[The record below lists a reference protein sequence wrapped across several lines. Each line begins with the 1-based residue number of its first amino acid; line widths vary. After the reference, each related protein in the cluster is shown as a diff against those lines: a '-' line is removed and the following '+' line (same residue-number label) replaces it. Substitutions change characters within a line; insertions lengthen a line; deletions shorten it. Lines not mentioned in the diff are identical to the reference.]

1 MAGLVA
7 WDLAARIARL
17 IAADGPAEADGV
29 DLAAAD
35 ERAGAAVS
43 SYTRLELR
51 EDVPA
56 AEWVS
61 RRQWVEL
68 NLRSMQAALAPLER
82 RLGDG
87 PSLPAPAGGAV
98 GAAVGAAGGAQLGG
112 LLGYASRHVLGQYE
126 LPLLGPQRPPRL
138 IFVGENVAAA
148 AAQLGGEPQAVLDW
162 VALHEKTHAVH
173 FAAAPW
179 MRTHLS
185 GLLEGLL
192 AGAEPALDPGQLL
205 ASVRRLASTRPA
217 RIAAELAATDPVSL
231 LATPATKRRIDATQA
246 AMASIEGYAEHVMDA
261 AAPDREAVD
270 LLRERMERR
279 RGDRSTLARLLGW
292 VLGLEMKLRQ
302 YRDGKLFADAVVQRA
317 GIDGLNAA
325 WESPASLPALEELS
339 DPEAWLARV
348 GTSSR
353 LPA

>member
-1 MAGLVA
+1 MAGLVD
-7 WDLAARIARL
+7 WDLASRIARL
-17 IAADGPAEADGV
+17 AAADGPVEAPGV

-35 ERAGAAVS
+35 ERAGAAVIA
-43 SYTRLELR
+43 YTRLELR

-61 RRQWVEL
+61 RRDWVEL
-68 NLRSMQAALAPLER
+68 NLRSMQATLAPLER
-82 RLGDG
+82 RLGG
-87 PSLPAPAGGAV
+87 APLLPGFAGRVAGAAIGAV
-98 GAAVGAAGGAQLGG
+98 TGAQLGA
-112 LLGYASRHVLGQYE
+112 LLGYGSRHVLGQYE
-126 LPLLGPQRPPRL
+126 FPLLGPQRPSRL
-138 IFVGENVAAA
+138 VFVGENIAAA
-148 AAQLGGEPQAVLDW
+148 AAQLGGEAQMVLDW

-179 MRTHLS
+179 MRAHLG

-192 AGAEPALDPGQLL
+192 NGSEPAIDPGELL
-205 ASVRRLASTRPA
+205 ATARRLGSTNPT
-217 RIAAELAATDPVSL
+217 RIAAELAAADPVSL
-231 LATPATKRRIDATQA
+231 LAAPDARRRINATQA

-261 AAPDREAVD
+261 AAADQEAVH

-279 RGDRSTLARLLGW
+279 RADRSTLARLLGW

-302 YRDGKLFADAVVQRA
+302 YRDGKQFADAIVQRA
-317 GIDGLNAA
+317 GIGGLNAA
-325 WESPASLPALEELS
+325 WESPATLPGLEELG

-348 GTSSR
+348 GATR